1 MRHYARRYPGIT
13 TSFLLHRAGRPINAR
28 LLCTKKAAASVKY
41 AQKIW
46 FFLLVMARTL
56 HLSGNKIRRTVLE
69 QYAEKKK
76 REGGALSSVHSQS
89 CLQLPLP
96 PWASVGDPAPPT
108 PMSDD
113 LRVIQA
119 EFTYFSVRLGIRLAP
134 EPYPPFSVTS
144 NGANV
149 PTSLSS
155 PVESGHLA
163 PLWPPLTAT
172 RCRASMTIDIS
183 TALLT

>member
-1 MRHYARRYPGIT
+1 MAKNVPFAWCGWWKEEKERGSRLILMRHYARRYPGIT

-28 LLCTKKAAASVKY
+28 LLYTKKAAASVKY

-119 EFTYFSVRLGIRLAP
+119 EFTYFSVRPRYTARSRTLS
-134 EPYPPFSVTS
+134 PFLCYFERS
-144 NGANV
+144 
-149 PTSLSS
+149 
-155 PVESGHLA
+155 
-163 PLWPPLTAT
+163 
-172 RCRASMTIDIS
+172 
-183 TALLT
+183 